1 MGDSMSIKDEFKS
14 FVRDNPSLIK
24 YVRNGSKTWQ
34 DFYEIFSLY
43 GSDKSV
49 WSEYLSSSSNGQTL
63 DFVSWL
69 KGIDVDSIQNGV
81 ASIQRVLDVVQDFTS
96 KDSDSS
102 GEDYKPRP
110 LYRHFED

>member
-1 MGDSMSIKDEFKS
+1 MGDSMNGKDEFKA
-14 FVRDNPSLIK
+14 FVKNNPNLIK
-24 YVRNGSKTWQ
+24 HVRNGSKTWQ

-43 GSDKSV
+43 GSDKKV
-49 WSEYLSSSSNGQTL
+49 WSDYLNISSSGQTL
-63 DFVSWL
+63 DFMSWI

-96 KDSDSS
+96 KDKDTSSD
-102 GEDYKPRP
+102 DYKPRP